1 LWSESELTRCER
13 SGDLFNSAWDAEDV
27 TGVVVAEAIW
37 VICFVVMAVWM
48 ARYGWVRSAPGIVRR
63 LKNSRNEHRVR
74 LGHLDGIGL
83 WNPAD
88 SRSSGRV
95 YGPGVGVYRLDDEGQ
110 VHLNWTPQ
118 SGQEQHLVGP
128 LPVDG
133 PNAPGRPRARKMAW
147 TIAGIYGGSLVLGFV
162 LGYRLSDGSSGR
174 RVVVG
179 LFGGLGGYV
188 AMYVVMLVVLTALGM
203 RHRSRKTHN

>member
-1 LWSESELTRCER
+1 
-13 SGDLFNSAWDAEDV
+13 
-27 TGVVVAEAIW
+27 VVVAEAICLIPAI
-37 VICFVVMAVWM
+37 VTAVGM
-48 ARYGWVRSAPGIVRR
+48 ARYAWVRSATGIVRR
-63 LKNSRNEHRVR
+63 LKNSPNEHRVR
-74 LGHLDGIGL
+74 LGLLDWTGI

-110 VHLNWTPQ
+110 IHLNWTPQ
-118 SGQEQHLVGP
+118 DGQVQHLVGT

-133 PNAPGRPRARKMAW
+133 ANAAGRRRARRIAW

-188 AMYVVMLVVLTALGM
+188 AMYVVMLVVLTVLGM